1 MGNSIGNTVGEKAE
15 REHESYHKEYEM
27 EAATT
32 FRGWKQKEK
41 VRIIAA
47 SNVEEELSVDG
58 VQTSMVWHSPL
69 FAGSIVSEGTK

>member
-41 VRIIAA
+41 VRIIA
-47 SNVEEELSVDG
+47 ELD
-58 VQTSMVWHSPL
+58 
-69 FAGSIVSEGTK
+69 SELDSAL